1 VIPAN
6 SGHRTP
12 STRPLGMPTRK
23 MPKPGEKNAPTFD
36 TEKPEELGRFFERI
50 EDWFVD
56 EGIVD
61 DLDRMRRIVRYLDPD
76 SESQW
81 KALST
86 FENGTFE
93 EFRAQVMSSY
103 PKAEE
108 VMKGSVTA
116 LKRKIREIGPIA
128 QQDRD
133 ELLSLIR
140 VMTAEVL
147 KLKQIQPPIHT
158 NRELVELFLQRLTNE
173 FAALIANKLS
183 VQRLIAQHKNK
194 QAARN
199 TEDMFD
205 IEEVMEIAKETSL
218 EYANPFGKYL
228 GSVSGPTSEVSTK
241 LEEAVASLKDT
252 ISTQQKHNQ
261 QFEQRLANLHNAMNQ
276 PRYPAAQ
283 PGYNRDLT
291 QGQSQGVQRDPIK
304 CYYCRGP
311 HRISECEHAHRHL
324 DLKWVIKTDT
334 GIKLPG
340 GRYIPRD
347 GDKTLKEVVED
358 INGTKP
364 GVIPMSR
371 IADKAALYQDQPKA
385 TAYVQAQSNEDD
397 DLRSLTE
404 LIQRVGMGR
413 LQELLSSGQ
422 QENFSQ
428 EDQEWHQNFD
438 LVQ

>member
-1 VIPAN
+1 
-6 SGHRTP
+6 
-12 STRPLGMPTRK
+12 MPTRK

-50 EDWFVD
+50 EDWFED
-56 EGIVD
+56 EGIME
-61 DLDRMRRIVRYLDPD
+61 DLDKMRRIVRYLDPD

-86 FENGTFE
+86 FEKGTFE

-116 LKRKIREIGPIA
+116 LKRKIREIGPVA

-133 ELLSLIR
+133 DLLSLIR
-140 VMTAEVL
+140 IMTAEVL

-158 NRELVELFLQRLTNE
+158 NRELVDLFLKRLTGE

-194 QAARN
+194 QVARN

-205 IEEVMEIAKETSL
+205 IEEVMDIAKETSL

-228 GSVSGPTSEVSTK
+228 GVTSGPTSEVSTK

-283 PGYNRDLT
+283 PGYNRELV
-291 QGQSQGVQRDPIK
+291 QGQMQGARDNPIK
-304 CYYCRGP
+304 CFYCRGP
-311 HRISECEHAHRHL
+311 HKITDCEHVHRHL
-324 DLKWVIKTDT
+324 DMKWVVKTEN
-334 GIKLPG
+334 GNGVKLPG

-347 GDKTLKEVVED
+347 GEKTMKEVVED
-358 INGTKP
+358 MNAQKP

-371 IADKAALYQDQPKA
+371 IADKAALYQEQPKA
-385 TAYVQAQSNEDD
+385 TSYVQAQGNDD
-397 DLRSLTE
+397 DTLRSLTE
-404 LIQRVGMGR
+404 LIQRVGLDR
-413 LQELLSSGQ
+413 LQEMLSPVP
-422 QENFSQ
+422 QESFSQ